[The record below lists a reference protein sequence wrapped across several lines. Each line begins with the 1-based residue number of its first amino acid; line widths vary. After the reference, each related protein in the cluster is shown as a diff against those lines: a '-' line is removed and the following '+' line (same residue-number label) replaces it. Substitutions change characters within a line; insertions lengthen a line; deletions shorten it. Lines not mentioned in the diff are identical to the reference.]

1 VTDLWITESLP
12 AAATAN
18 DDSYHQQIQF
28 KFKEETNKCYCWSIA
43 LYGAETWTLWKAD
56 QKYLESFEMWCW
68 RRMEQISWV
77 DHIRNEDVLRVKEGR
92 NILQQYK
99 QEG

>member
-1 VTDLWITESLP
+1 VPQVTDLWITESLP

-43 LYGAETWTLWKAD
+43 LYGAETWTL
-56 QKYLESFEMWCW
+56 
-68 RRMEQISWV
+68 
-77 DHIRNEDVLRVKEGR
+77 
-92 NILQQYK
+92 
-99 QEG
+99 